1 MEVAGLRDKA
11 SNANGVYALA
21 EDEREGHRVWRQQ
34 EEASHNGHELSHDG
48 EAWTISLADH
58 QTKCWAF
65 VESEEPEPHRIPAAE
80 WQVYDGEHW
89 VDAPAE
95 FAVREAAEPSPA
107 AQRPPLPSGWEVCTS
122 RSTKRQYFL
131 NTHVREA
138 PTSPPRLAAR
148 LCSPPRCP
156 QTGESQ
162 WEFPDAPA
170 QADSGEP
177 EAAAPAPAAAG
188 GRGPLVREYSEGAV
202 EAAVSKVR
210 EQLEAER
217 RRRKQAEAALEAELR
232 TQKQLV
238 RDAPRLPSPDRRGG
252 GSRGTWAWSK
262 WLGLTAVAVVWQ
274 EQEYEELKPGGA
286 HQPQ

>member
-131 NTHVREA
+131 NTH
-138 PTSPPRLAAR
+138 
-148 LCSPPRCP
+148 
-156 QTGESQ
+156 TGESQ

-232 TQKQLV
+232 TQKQL
-238 RDAPRLPSPDRRGG
+238 
-252 GSRGTWAWSK
+252 
-262 WLGLTAVAVVWQ
+262 
-274 EQEYEELKPGGA
+274 EQEYEELKPGGPLWQSLHA
-286 HQPQ
+286 DASS